1 MLLMKQNFTRYIIV
15 ETVSFFN
22 CFSHLIENYVVE
34 IKEIKDKRFPV
45 LTLIE
50 NNL

>member
-34 IKEIKDKRFPV
+34 IKDKRFPV